1 MIRCYEDFL
10 RELGKAGFSLAGGS
24 AKGIWSVV
32 PFSWEEQ
39 PYITDSPIRWHTE
52 DPETDPWEWRMRVLE
67 EERGVAYAKLFFR
80 VGGYI
85 TKEWYPDFL
94 AVRRGSM
101 DFEDMYAEG
110 TLSYNARRVYEAA
123 RSLPRVLMPELK
135 SMAAFGREENSA
147 FEQAL
152 TELQMRMFLTICGQ
166 ARRRNK
172 YGEEYGWHCTE
183 FCTVEQ
189 FWGEDFIRAAGE
201 IDPAEAEARI
211 TARIL
216 ELNPNAKKGTIRK
229 FIRG

>member
-1 MIRCYEDFL
+1 MIRGYEDFI
-10 RELGKAGFSLAGGS
+10 RELGRAGFSLAGGS

-67 EERGVAYAKLFFR
+67 EGRGIAYAKLFFR
-80 VGGYI
+80 IGGYI
-85 TKEWYPDFL
+85 TREWYPYFL

-101 DFEDMYAEG
+101 DFADCYAEG
-110 TLSYNARRVYEAA
+110 TLSYQAKRVYEAA
-123 RSLPRVLMPELK
+123 KSVPRVLVPELK
-135 SMAAFGREENSA
+135 SMAAFGREENAA

-166 ARRRNK
+166 KRRRNK

-183 FCTVEQ
+183 LTTVEQ
-189 FWGEDFIRAAGE
+189 FWGEDFVLAAGE
-201 IDPAEAEARI
+201 LDPAEAEERIAR
-211 TARIL
+211 RVL
-216 ELNPNAKKGTIRK
+216 ELNPAAKKGTIRK